1 MFCFACLEGRELN
14 RIQADGC
21 EVIPNSY
28 QVTQWSELDG
38 SFVAI
43 TAREP
48 MPLRV
53 AWQHTQ
59 DKNKA
64 SIWLWKSSDLFLRK
78 NKIFCLFKVKV
89 FTVRWTSPLAME
101 KVTKFWICQG
111 FCCMNSA
118 FPFPLPCPLLCS
130 WPPPSELRQ
139 ISVIP
144 FISHLSN
151 FQLLSIQNC
160 FNWWRTAPQIV
171 PVKWRPQHAGP
182 SCVPEQGQPVLWF
195 WEARGAALEVGWWCC
210 CKEL

>member
-1 MFCFACLEGRELN
+1 MEVSWQSLQGSRCL
-14 RIQADGC
+14 
-21 EVIPNSY
+21 
-28 QVTQWSELDG
+28 SELHG
-38 SFVAI
+38 NTLKTKIKHPYGFES
-43 TAREP
+43 
-48 MPLRV
+48 LRIYF
-53 AWQHTQ
+53 WGR
-59 DKNKA
+59 
-64 SIWLWKSSDLFLRK
+64 IRF
-78 NKIFCLFKVKV
+78 FCLFKVKV
-89 FTVRWTSPLAME
+89 FTVRWISPLAME